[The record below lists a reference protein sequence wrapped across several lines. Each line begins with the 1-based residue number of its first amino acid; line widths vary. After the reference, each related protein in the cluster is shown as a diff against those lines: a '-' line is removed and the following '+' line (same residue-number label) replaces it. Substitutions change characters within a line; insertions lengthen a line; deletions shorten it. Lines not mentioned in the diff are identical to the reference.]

1 VLLARAQMFNV
12 LWTAHAQHDCF
23 FYPIL
28 CRWDAYSTCFY
39 TGDKSHV
46 GLREKGEVC
55 CNNCGSHLGH
65 CFFNEGLSAT
75 NERH

>member
-1 VLLARAQMFNV
+1 
-12 LWTAHAQHDCF
+12 
-23 FYPIL
+23 
-28 CRWDAYSTCFY
+28 
-39 TGDKSHV
+39 
-46 GLREKGEVC
+46 VC